1 MIMKQ
6 LVNKLDRNIRLVGLE
21 AVKDADGYI
30 YFNLPKG
37 GCIWSGREWE
47 IEDYEPHPEPKGE
60 SEAFRSWLEKEV
72 DKRKFKVSGIGPAMG
87 LSTNWLWNI
96 LRGKRQL
103 PMKRA
108 AELEEVLGM
117 KPGAIVRALGRS
129 KSGKTP
135 TIK

>member
-1 MIMKQ
+1 MKQ
-6 LVNKLDRNIRLVGLE
+6 LVNKLNRNIRLVGLE

-30 YFNLPKG
+30 YFNLPSG

-47 IEDYEPHPEPKGE
+47 IEGCEPHPEPKGE

-72 DKRKFKVSGIGPAMG
+72 DKRKFKVSDIGPAMG

-108 AELEEVLGM
+108 AELEGVLGM
-117 KPGAIVRALGRS
+117 KPGAIVKALTRS
-129 KSGKTP
+129 KSGKKP

>member
-6 LVNKLDRNIRLVGLE
+6 LVNKLNRNIRLVGLE
-21 AVKDADGYI
+21 KVEVYDGYLR
-30 YFNLPKG
+30 FELPKG
-37 GCIWSGREWE
+37 SCIWSGRSWD

-72 DKRKFKVSGIGPAMG
+72 DRRKFKVSGIGPAMG

-96 LRGKRQL
+96 LRGKRQM

-108 AELEEVLGM
+108 AELEAVLGM
-117 KPGAIVRALGRS
+117 KPGAIVKALERS
-129 KSGKTP
+129 KSG
-135 TIK
+135 

>member
-6 LVNKLDRNIRLVGLE
+6 LVNKLNRNIRLVGLE
-21 AVKDADGYI
+21 KVEVYDGYLR
-30 YFNLPKG
+30 FELPKG
-37 GCIWSGREWE
+37 SCIWSGRYWD

-108 AELEEVLGM
+108 AELEVVLGM

-129 KSGKTP
+129 KSGKKP

>member
-1 MIMKQ
+1 MKQ
-6 LVNKLDRNIRLVGLE
+6 LVNKLNRNIRLVGLE
-21 AVKDADGYI
+21 DAKEIEGGYLA
-30 YFNLPKG
+30 FRLPNG
-37 GCIWSGREWE
+37 GCVWGGNEWE
-47 IEDYEPHPEPKGE
+47 VQDYHPEPKGE

-117 KPGAIVRALGRS
+117 KPGAIVKALGRS
-129 KSGKTP
+129 KSGKKP